1 MYKLVKYR
9 SRKKQPLLFNLLVGL
24 ILMLVLSSMVLTLL
38 NSNKPTLDNINEA
51 AGKTIFVDPTSNL
64 QEIIDSTGVSDAIFF
79 NPGEYLIQSPLK
91 IRDKKIR
98 ILGSG
103 EDYTIIRALN
113 STNKN
118 NIIDIENSEI
128 TIQSLSIVGSETN
141 GINVVGNSKLNIIET
156 TVSRNSNSGIK
167 FAGSNLQIQRSKLQD
182 NGTGLEIE
190 NGNSYVYSTI
200 IKNNAKDGILIKSTT
215 NTKLQNL
222 IIDNNKEAGVK
233 IINGNEIEIKNV
245 NLINNN
251 IGLLEDNNTS
261 KTTILNSIIQGNT
274 TEGLRLNSNSTIKY
288 SSFYRNGN
296 TNITPQ
302 SLNIGE
308 GNIFQDANFISS
320 TDYRLSPNSPLKD
333 KGIPTEFD
341 NDGTRIDIGAFGGSN
356 ILPSQNNPPV
366 VKSKPIEYIKPNQR
380 YRYEIIAEDID
391 GDSLSYIV
399 MNTLPNWLKLEKN
412 ILEGTPENKDIGF
425 YGIII
430 VISDRKGGNTVHA
443 ININVLPTQ
452 ASSPSMPTSSPIPT
466 VTNIPVTNT
475 VTPTPTIVIPRIQII
490 SPKQDDI
497 LTPENNLIK
506 WEIQPESTSI
516 EKIKISYSSDG
527 DKYELIKE
535 LPGSSM
541 SYIWDEIENL
551 VAGKY
556 FIKIQAIDSRNPN
569 LEIATISPQFEIQ
582 PKKATQTL
590 IAITKNSP
598 SDNDVVKD
606 NKIQIVVEFK
616 PEVELDKSQT
626 RLIVAGQEVAYR
638 TTKNTIYY
646 QPAQPYNTT
655 RVKVEVFLVTNDG
668 ATASKQWIF
677 NIEENV
683 NPADTNP
690 EVMVRTQIC
699 IPGTRI
705 CIPQVIG
712 TICIGII
719 VLLLLVLIMVF
730 VIRIIK
736 NIRDQRQGNIE
747 NEFSDFYGEQGII
760 ENTSDNQ
767 KNKESQINTPTPPN
781 ETNELINYNDY
792 IVPQNITSSNLDN
805 TQQDQIVGNNIA
817 LAQDDTNLTNPKNNQ
832 IVNFEYDQ
840 NLLNNQ
846 LQPGNNVS
854 VEPQNSNNTN
864 PISSNQTDTTSNN
877 ELPNNQKTSE
887 IYNNSNNIQTNNTI
901 DDSEYIKSL
910 MQKYGIQPKQNND
923 NMPAPNT
930 NNTENAQSN
939 KTT

>member
-1 MYKLVKYR
+1 MYKSVRYR
-9 SRKKQPLLFNLLVGL
+9 SRKKQSLLFNLLVGL
-24 ILMLVLSSMVLTLL
+24 ILMLVLSSMVLILL

-51 AGKTIFVDPTSNL
+51 AGKTIFVEPTSNL
-64 QEIIDSTGVSDAIFF
+64 QEIINNAGVSDAIFF

-118 NIIDIENSEI
+118 NILDIENSEI
-128 TIQSLSIVGSETN
+128 TIQSLSIIGSESE
-141 GINVVGNSKLNIIET
+141 GINVIGNSKLNIIET
-156 TVSRNSNSGIK
+156 TISRNSKSGIK
-167 FAGSNLQIQRSKLQD
+167 FAGTNLQIQRSKLQD
-182 NGTGLEIE
+182 NGTGIEIE
-190 NGNSYVYSTI
+190 NGNSYIYSTI

-222 IIDNNKEAGVK
+222 IVDNNKEAGIK
-233 IINGNEIEIKNV
+233 IINGNEIEIKNI

-251 IGLLEDNNTS
+251 IGILEDNNTS
-261 KTTILNSIIQGNT
+261 KTTILNTIIQGNT
-274 TEGLRLNSNSTIKY
+274 TEGLRLNSNSTIRY

-443 ININVLPTQ
+443 ININVLPAQ
-452 ASSPSMPTSSPIPT
+452 ASSPSIPTSSPTPT
-466 VTNIPVTNT
+466 VTNTPINT
-475 VTPTPTIVIPRIQII
+475 QTPTPTPTIVIPRIQII
-490 SPKQDDI
+490 SPKQDDVF
-497 LTPENNLIK
+497 TPENNVIK

-569 LEIATISPQFEIQ
+569 LEIATISSQFEIQ
-582 PKKATQTL
+582 PKKTTQTL

-646 QPAQPYNTT
+646 QPAQPYNTS
-655 RVKVEVFLVTNDG
+655 RVKVEVFLVTKDG

-677 NIEENV
+677 NIEESV

-690 EVMVRTQIC
+690 DVIVRTQIC

-705 CIPQVIG
+705 CIPQIIG

-760 ENTSDNQ
+760 ENISDNQ
-767 KNKESQINTPTPPN
+767 INNESQINKPIPPN

-792 IVPQNITSSNLDN
+792 IIPQNQNIPPNNQDN
-805 TQQDQIVGNNIA
+805 TQINQIIESNLETTQNNSTPNIP
-817 LAQDDTNLTNPKNNQ
+817 TNNQ
-832 IVNFEYDQ
+832 AVNFEYDQ
-840 NLLNNQ
+840 NLLNTQ
-846 LQPGNNVS
+846 IQAENNIS
-854 VEPQNSNNTN
+854 NEPSTSSTTQTTFNEIN
-864 PISSNQTDTTSNN
+864 PINHSDLSSNVK
-877 ELPNNQKTSE
+877 PSE
-887 IYNNSNNIQTNNTI
+887 IYNNTNNIQQT
-901 DDSEYIKSL
+901 DDTEYIKSL

-923 NMPAPNT
+923 NIPTAPNT
-930 NNTENAQSN
+930 NNTENNQPN
-939 KTT
+939 NTI